1 MWSVS
6 AITRPYGSSLIVSI
20 VVVLLQWQRP
30 LRVEGVLALV
40 ERGVDSEQKRV
51 QAEREGKVLAQLFLS
66 KSRCVGG
73 CVGGRVCM
81 VCGRVWVVCVL

>member
-6 AITRPYGSSLIVSI
+6 AITRPYDSSLIVSI

-66 KSRCVGG
+66 KSR
-73 CVGGRVCM
+73 
-81 VCGRVWVVCVL
+81 